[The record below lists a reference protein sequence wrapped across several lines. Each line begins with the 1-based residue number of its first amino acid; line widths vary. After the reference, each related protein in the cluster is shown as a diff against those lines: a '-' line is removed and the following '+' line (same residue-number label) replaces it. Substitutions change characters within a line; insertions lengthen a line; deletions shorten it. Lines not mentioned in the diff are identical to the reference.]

1 MLTEHGLAD
10 GIGNVIFTEEVKMHM
25 HNVISIGGSSRI
37 RRWPIPENPHRRDGP
52 EDPDCLADDDEKL
65 WLVHRQMNK
74 CPYCGLGLVSGK
86 CGDCSCLGSRI

>member
-1 MLTEHGLAD
+1 
-10 GIGNVIFTEEVKMHM
+10 M
-25 HNVISIGGSSRI
+25 HNVISIGGSSRT

-52 EDPDCLADDDEKL
+52 EDQDSCCTTDDGRGPL
-65 WLVHRQMNK
+65 PIHRQINR